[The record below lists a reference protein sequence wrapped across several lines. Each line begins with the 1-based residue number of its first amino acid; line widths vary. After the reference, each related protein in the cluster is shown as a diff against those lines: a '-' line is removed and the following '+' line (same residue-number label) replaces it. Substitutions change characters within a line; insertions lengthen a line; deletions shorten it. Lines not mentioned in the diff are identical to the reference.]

1 MAPTRS
7 TAARTSITWLLR
19 KEYAP
24 VSIPPHRPYANVHL
38 QLNLLRTLIM
48 WSLSSSEEISTKIRD
63 SYKQTRHAEDENQP
77 LSVQPW
83 GRDADKR
90 RYFLI
95 EGQDDTFFRVYR
107 ENHRYT
113 RNAQWY
119 NMAGNIE
126 EVRLLAE
133 KLEKEDSSQAARTLS
148 IRMMQAITRFEAGE
162 EVCFRLLVHHWS
174 KTITNPLRQKRRRR
188 EYRQARRA
196 AFTRPEPGF
205 SMYEGRT
212 RGKRMRYTYDDDGE
226 DEEEDDNSFSDATST
241 RRSARQSGR
250 NTPADVG
257 PQYTASGRQVKPRQG
272 GEYGVSLLSRQAVT
286 PDELGP
292 DYNEDKEA
300 SDSEQ
305 PVRGGA
311 RTGRSSRN
319 VANGGSSLKKRKRI
333 GEDDEGEDSQDDM
346 SDDAPPSGEEWDSQA
361 NDDADMPDAD
371 DDESDIPDEGGD
383 DEGHRSLVVT
393 LKTNGKSSAH
403 GSSPVIEP
411 KSVDD
416 AGDHAAA
423 GALKLEPAYPTPKSA
438 DNATADKSS
447 VSAALG
453 SQSEEVHQTDGVSG
467 TSN

>member
-1 MAPTRS
+1 
-7 TAARTSITWLLR
+7 
-19 KEYAP
+19 
-24 VSIPPHRPYANVHL
+24 
-38 QLNLLRTLIM
+38 
-48 WSLSSSEEISTKIRD
+48 
-63 SYKQTRHAEDENQP
+63 
-77 LSVQPW
+77 
-83 GRDADKR
+83 
-90 RYFLI
+90 
-95 EGQDDTFFRVYR
+95 
-107 ENHRYT
+107 
-113 RNAQWY
+113 
-119 NMAGNIE
+119 
-126 EVRLLAE
+126 
-133 KLEKEDSSQAARTLS
+133 
-148 IRMMQAITRFEAGE
+148 
-162 EVCFRLLVHHWS
+162 
-174 KTITNPLRQKRRRR
+174 
-188 EYRQARRA
+188 
-196 AFTRPEPGF
+196 
-205 SMYEGRT
+205 MYEGRT

-226 DEEEDDNSFSDATST
+226 HEEEDDNSFSDATST

-272 GEYGVSLLSRQAVT
+272 GEYGASLLSRQAVT

-319 VANGGSSLKKRKRI
+319 VVNGGSSLKKRKRI
-333 GEDDEGEDSQDDM
+333 GGDDEGDDEGEDSQDDM

-361 NDDADMPDAD
+361 NDDADMPDVD
-371 DDESDIPDEGGD
+371 DDESDIPDEGGN
-383 DEGHRSLVVT
+383 DEEHRSLVVT

-438 DNATADKSS
+438 DNATAEKSL
-447 VSAALG
+447 VAAAIG
-453 SQSEEVHQTDGVSG
+453 PQSEEGHQTNGVSG